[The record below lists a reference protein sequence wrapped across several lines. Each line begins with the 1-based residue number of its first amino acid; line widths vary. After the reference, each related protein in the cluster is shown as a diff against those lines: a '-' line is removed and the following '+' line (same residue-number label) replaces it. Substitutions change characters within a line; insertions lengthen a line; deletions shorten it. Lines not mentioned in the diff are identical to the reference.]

1 MSEPTHILL
10 VEPEPMLRRTVV
22 MTARSMGMSQV
33 HEAADNAAAL
43 RMLHARTYHGAVV
56 AVGCVGSGAERRY
69 DLGLVDQLR
78 ASVKPGQSMPIA
90 IMAEQ
95 ATAQL
100 LNELRDRRISRVI
113 LKPFRAK
120 VLLETI
126 EKFGELARKP

>member
-1 MSEPTHILL
+1 MAEQTHILL

-43 RMLHARTYHGAVV
+43 RMLNVRKYQGAVV
-56 AVGCVGSGAERRY
+56 AVGCVGSGADQRY
-69 DLGLVDQLR
+69 DLGLVDLLR
-78 ASVKPGQSMPIA
+78 ASVKPGQTMPIA

-95 ATAQL
+95 ATAEL
-100 LNELRDRRISRVI
+100 LSELRDRQISRVI

-126 EKFGELARKP
+126 EKFGTLARKP